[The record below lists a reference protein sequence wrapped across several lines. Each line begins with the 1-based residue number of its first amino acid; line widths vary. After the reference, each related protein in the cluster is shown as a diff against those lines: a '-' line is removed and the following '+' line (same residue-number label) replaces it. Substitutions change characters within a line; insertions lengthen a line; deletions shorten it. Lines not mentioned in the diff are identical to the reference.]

1 MVEVGVLALQGA
13 FEEHI
18 EQLEQL
24 GVAGRQVRTAAEL
37 EGIDG
42 LIMPG
47 GESSAMALV
56 GEADGFWP
64 DLKAFVQS
72 GKPVWGTCAGMI
84 LLSDT
89 ALAQKRGGQA
99 LVGGLDVKVCRNYFG
114 AQISSME
121 AAFDCSVDAEG
132 APTEKDSCTGVF
144 IRAPAILEA
153 GEGVQ
158 VMASL
163 VAAPCAKA
171 ARQLANEE
179 RVTAVEPAAKK
190 PKVVGEAREVIVAV
204 RQGHI
209 LATAFHPEL
218 TEDLRWLKYF
228 LGMVRAGNS
237 AQGA

>member
-132 APTEKDSCTGVF
+132 APT
-144 IRAPAILEA
+144 
-153 GEGVQ
+153 
-158 VMASL
+158 
-163 VAAPCAKA
+163 
-171 ARQLANEE
+171 
-179 RVTAVEPAAKK
+179 
-190 PKVVGEAREVIVAV
+190 
-204 RQGHI
+204 
-209 LATAFHPEL
+209 
-218 TEDLRWLKYF
+218 
-228 LGMVRAGNS
+228 
-237 AQGA
+237 